1 MEYSKIFLSMT
12 DFIDLSDK
20 IAIQKNNE
28 KKFKKNKKYNENQN
42 SFYFVD
48 YLESNKKNKFS
59 QKTNLSQD
67 RIYLLFF
74 ILFINL
80 NI

>member
-1 MEYSKIFLSMT
+1 MK
-12 DFIDLSDK
+12 
-20 IAIQKNNE
+20 

-59 QKTNLSQD
+59 KDEFVSRQD
-67 RIYLLFF
+67 LFIIFF